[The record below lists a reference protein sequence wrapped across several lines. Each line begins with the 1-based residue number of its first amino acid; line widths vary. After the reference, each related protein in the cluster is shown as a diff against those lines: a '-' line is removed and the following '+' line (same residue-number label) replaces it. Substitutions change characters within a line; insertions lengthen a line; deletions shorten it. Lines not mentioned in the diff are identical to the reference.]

1 MLKPVTPGA
10 KVQLKDAN
18 AVDDDE
24 PRGDAVELLLQPL
37 LEQLEELQ
45 TALYA
50 ESKQALLVVLQGRD
64 AAGKDGLIRRVF
76 GPLNSQGCVVSSFRR
91 PTEYELARDYL
102 WRVHQVVPPKGS
114 IGVFNRSHYEDVLVV
129 RVHELV
135 PRETWSRRYQ
145 QINDFERIL
154 SENGVRIVKFFLHIS
169 REEQQQRLL
178 DRLNEPLKN
187 WKFQVGDLEERK
199 RWDAYTEAFED
210 ALERC
215 STDWAPWYVV
225 PADRKSTRDLLVAQ
239 VLVKTL
245 REMDP
250 RFPRVDPEVMKIAR
264 QWEKEL
270 KGKGRK

>member
-24 PRGDAVELLLQPL
+24 PSGDAVEPLLQPL

-178 DRLNEPLKN
+178 DRLNDPLKN

-210 ALERC
+210 AIERC

>member
-24 PRGDAVELLLQPL
+24 PRGDAVEPLLQPL

-91 PTEYELARDYL
+91 PNEYELARDYL

-178 DRLNEPLKN
+178 DRLNDPLKN

-210 ALERC
+210 AIERC